1 LEYLQFSET
10 GEIVEK
16 IQFAYMS
23 MGQNCGVQNIMDTI
37 RPVIELATNNSTNL
51 QVVQHNHNNLISYV
65 MCMENQIR
73 NISGDI
79 NNNLVNTQ
87 LVSTQ
92 RFLQIES
99 TLEISNSNTTAV
111 NNRFN
116 ELISDNNNNKLKL
129 QEFENKWSVFISD
142 VLTTIKGEVTEQNKL
157 MIA

>member
-65 MCMENQIR
+65 MYMENQIR